1 MKNRKKQP
9 SFKHA
14 MKTIEKFPLKRKAVI
29 REVSSV
35 TWWTK
40 LNDTQRDSRENEAR

>member
-1 MKNRKKQP
+1 MKDRKKQQ

-14 MKTIEKFPLKRKAVI
+14 MKTIKKFPLKRKAVI
-29 REVSSV
+29 REVSSI

-40 LNDTQRDSRENEAR
+40 LDDTQGDTIENEAR